1 MGKVA
6 GGKAAA
12 GKGPGAKA
20 KLAMVKEPE
29 APKPEKPVKQ
39 EVPRADLETLRGAV
53 KAAKDDL
60 DKAQIEAKELTERAR
75 SLVGVAKETYHQ
87 ALAPYR
93 EACRRAGVECEFE
106 GGRSTNISEKVTF
119 LVEKTGD
126 NVRIMIKDRP
136 ETKELIPLAVIRE
149 SVGKAAYSYTEKH
162 LGPREEIGN
171 KGGSLSNRLRV
182 VLKA

>member
-1 MGKVA
+1 ME
-6 GGKAAA
+6 
-12 GKGPGAKA
+12 
-20 KLAMVKEPE
+20 EPE

-39 EVPRADLETLRGAV
+39 DMPRADLEALRGAV
-53 KAAKDDL
+53 EAAKNDL
-60 DKAQIEAKELTERAR
+60 DKAEAEAREITERAHK
-75 SLVGVAKETYHQ
+75 LVSGAKNAYRL

-93 EACRRAGVECEFE
+93 EDCRKAGVECEFE

-162 LGPREEIGN
+162 LGSREEIGN
-171 KGGSLSNRLRV
+171 KGGSLSNRLRAI
-182 VLKA
+182 LKA